1 MKNDKK
7 KKEVGHDV
15 SSEVLR
21 KTSGI
26 SIAVSGDSFGNLMNS
41 QGKIIALL
49 HRVL

>member
-1 MKNDKK
+1 MKTGKK
-7 KKEVGHDV
+7 KKKVGHDV

-26 SIAVSGDSFGNLMNS
+26 SIAVSGDSFGNWMNF

-49 HRVL
+49 H

>member
-7 KKEVGHDV
+7 KKVGHDV

-21 KTSGI
+21 KTSDI
-26 SIAVSGDSFGNLMNS
+26 SIAVSGDSFVNLMNF

-49 HRVL
+49 H